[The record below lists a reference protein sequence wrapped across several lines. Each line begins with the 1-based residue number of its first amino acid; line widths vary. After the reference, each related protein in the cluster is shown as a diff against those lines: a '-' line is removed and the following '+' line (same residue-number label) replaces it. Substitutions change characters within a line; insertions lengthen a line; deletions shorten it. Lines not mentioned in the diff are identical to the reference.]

1 MIWFV
6 QGPTGLYKGFG
17 AGLAVYGPFVGIY
30 FVVYEQWKKSV
41 GRLINM
47 KGFFLLFDLCFCI
60 VFFFFFLKFFIV
72 LKDAELPMPV
82 HLSGGAVTFTTS
94 LIRIVVNM
102 YLHLHCM

>member
-47 KGFFLLFDLCFCI
+47 KGFFFCLI
-60 VFFFFFLKFFIV
+60 CVFVLFFFFFF
-72 LKDAELPMPV
+72 
-82 HLSGGAVTFTTS
+82 
-94 LIRIVVNM
+94 
-102 YLHLHCM
+102 